1 MNRVEYAGGQRNI
14 GCAEVDSEVEG
25 GGLAVADWCDGGT
38 VVVAVERDIGRWD
51 SQWCQ
56 CMNFV
61 IWTTGR
67 LGIHGYFFDNVSAG
81 DIVDATGAD
90 RIIWLFS
97 DLVTRDGNEKIVGKH
112 LPHRV

>member
-1 MNRVEYAGGQRNI
+1 MNRVEYAGSERDV

-38 VVVAVERDIGRWD
+38 VVVAVERDTGRRD

-56 CMNFV
+56 GMGFV
-61 IWTTGR
+61 IWTIGR
-67 LGIHGYFFDNVSAG
+67 LGIQGYFFNNVSAG

-90 RIIWLFS
+90 RIIWLLSDFS
-97 DLVTRDGNEKIVGKH
+97 IVRLEWKNCG
-112 LPHRV
+112 